1 MRWKTRSIAVAAVA
15 GLGAVTITTA
25 AVAYGCGGV
34 AAMADL
40 EVMVRLAATPLP
52 AMLSSATSVSPAS
65 GRVSLTGPTT
75 TTASR
80 VYVLAQMGVGLLVGV
95 PGPLAPCVGWGLGGE
110 TARAVTI
117 PAIGLGMCSRRRVSS
132 GIGPNAW
139 PM

>member
-1 MRWKTRSIAVAAVA
+1 
-15 GLGAVTITTA
+15 
-25 AVAYGCGGV
+25 V

-80 VYVLAQMGVGLLVGV
+80 VPVLAQMGVGLLAGV
-95 PGPLAPCVGWGLGGE
+95 PGLLRRASVGD
-110 TARAVTI
+110 
-117 PAIGLGMCSRRRVSS
+117 
-132 GIGPNAW
+132 
-139 PM
+139 